1 MSLHIID
8 EANRCLNCKK
18 PMCQKGCPVHTPI
31 PHIIQMFKENQ
42 VMDAGKELFENNPMS
57 VICSIVCNHEQQ
69 CAGNCVLGRK
79 GNPVHFSSIE
89 NYISDTYLDRME
101 IQKVEKKGKR
111 VAVIGAGP
119 AGLTAAIILAK
130 AGYDV
135 TIYITQGAQDA
146 TRVARERAG
155 EFDRIVCAGGDGT
168 LNEVITGLMQAE
180 TRPVLGYVPAGTT
193 NDFAFSLGIS
203 KVPAEAAVAA
213 GDTLQALDI
222 GRFNDRYFN
231 YIAAFGAFTEVSYET
246 PQQTK
251 NIFGRAAYIIEGIK
265 ALTNIKT
272 YHIRV
277 NSAETQMEDDFI
289 YGMVTNTVSVGG
301 FKTIRPDGVALDDG
315 LYEVLLIYPVE
326 NPMELQWLA
335 NDLLTHNI
343 ESNRFAYFRTSKIS
357 FSSDDEV
364 TWTLDGEFG
373 GALHNVQITNC
384 SRAITFATGKEP
396 ECKES

>member
-1 MSLHIID
+1 M
-8 EANRCLNCKK
+8 
-18 PMCQKGCPVHTPI
+18 
-31 PHIIQMFKENQ
+31 
-42 VMDAGKELFENNPMS
+42 
-57 VICSIVCNHEQQ
+57 
-69 CAGNCVLGRK
+69 
-79 GNPVHFSSIE
+79 
-89 NYISDTYLDRME
+89 
-101 IQKVEKKGKR
+101 
-111 VAVIGAGP
+111 
-119 AGLTAAIILAK
+119 
-130 AGYDV
+130 
-135 TIYITQGAQDA
+135 
-146 TRVARERAG
+146 
-155 EFDRIVCAGGDGT
+155 
-168 LNEVITGLMQAE
+168 
-180 TRPVLGYVPAGTT
+180 
-193 NDFAFSLGIS
+193 
-203 KVPAEAAVAA
+203 PAEAAVIAA

-396 ECKES
+396 EGKES

>member
-1 MSLHIID
+1 MKRMLWILNPHAGRGAMSGKII
-8 EANRCLNCKK
+8 
-18 PMCQKGCPVHTPI
+18 GCVTA
-31 PHIIQMFKENQ
+31 F
-42 VMDAGKELFENNPMS
+42 
-57 VICSIVCNHEQQ
+57 QQ
-69 CAGNCVLGRK
+69 
-79 GNPVHFSSIE
+79 
-89 NYISDTYLDRME
+89 
-101 IQKVEKKGKR
+101 
-111 VAVIGAGP
+111 
-119 AGLTAAIILAK
+119 

-168 LNEVITGLMQAE
+168 AE
-180 TRPVLGYVPAGTT
+180 RGDYRSYAGG
-193 NDFAFSLGIS
+193 DPSGSRLCACRYDKRLRIQSGHS
-203 KVPAEAAVAA
+203 KVPAEAAVIAA
-213 GDTLQALDI
+213 GDTRRRWILAASTI
-222 GRFNDRYFN
+222 AIFN

-396 ECKES
+396 EGKGIIRKVLQNAGLTVIRNECSRITGGRWIQVCKDHRRKDNRPFPKGRGG

>member
-1 MSLHIID
+1 MKRMLWILNPHAGRGAMSGKIID
-8 EANRCLNCKK
+8 CVTA
-18 PMCQKGCPVHTPI
+18 
-31 PHIIQMFKENQ
+31 F
-42 VMDAGKELFENNPMS
+42 
-57 VICSIVCNHEQQ
+57 QQ
-69 CAGNCVLGRK
+69 
-79 GNPVHFSSIE
+79 
-89 NYISDTYLDRME
+89 
-101 IQKVEKKGKR
+101 
-111 VAVIGAGP
+111 
-119 AGLTAAIILAK
+119 

-168 LNEVITGLMQAE
+168 LNEVITGLMQVE
-180 TRPVLGYVPAGTT
+180 SRPVLGYVPAGTT

-203 KVPAEAAVAA
+203 KVPAEAAVIAA

-335 NDLLTHNI
+335 NDLLTHNV

-357 FSSDDEV
+357 FSSDDEM

-396 ECKES
+396 EGKES

>member
-1 MSLHIID
+1 MKRMLWILNPHAGRGAMSGKII
-8 EANRCLNCKK
+8 
-18 PMCQKGCPVHTPI
+18 GCVTA
-31 PHIIQMFKENQ
+31 F
-42 VMDAGKELFENNPMS
+42 
-57 VICSIVCNHEQQ
+57 QQ
-69 CAGNCVLGRK
+69 
-79 GNPVHFSSIE
+79 
-89 NYISDTYLDRME
+89 
-101 IQKVEKKGKR
+101 
-111 VAVIGAGP
+111 
-119 AGLTAAIILAK
+119 

-203 KVPAEAAVAA
+203 KVPAEAAVIAA

-315 LYEVLLIYPVE
+315 LY
-326 NPMELQWLA
+326 
-335 NDLLTHNI
+335 
-343 ESNRFAYFRTSKIS
+343 
-357 FSSDDEV
+357 
-364 TWTLDGEFG
+364 DGAAVAGE
-373 GALHNVQITNC
+373 
-384 SRAITFATGKEP
+384 
-396 ECKES
+396 